1 MKYQADFQF
10 DDQVQIM
17 FTFEKRQNL
26 KFVVADNVAE
36 LGEFEVPLLI
46 ILASEHKM
54 ITRPMKDKEGG

>member
-1 MKYQADFQF
+1 
-10 DDQVQIM
+10 M

-26 KFVVADNVAE
+26 KFVVADNATE